1 MIFFPLTA
9 DDTIDPLTSLLP
21 LLFVMIV
28 TALKEGLEDYARS
41 KSDKIVNTTKG
52 EGFQVD
58 FPDRFPRLTA
68 LSLLSILSH
77 CDTPWQG
84 TTHRFG
90 VYSTW

>member
-1 MIFFPLTA
+1 MIFFPA

-52 EGFQVD
+52 EGFQVG
-58 FPDRFPRLTA
+58 FP
-68 LSLLSILSH
+68 
-77 CDTPWQG
+77 QG
-84 TTHRFG
+84 FLD
-90 VYSTW
+90 